1 MLDELKYI
9 TLNGEKYPMAFTL
22 NVMERVQEEY
32 GSLQD
37 WSEALEPNGSEPK
50 IKDVIWTFKEFIN
63 EGIEIE
69 NEKTGENRP
78 LVTHKQAGRLITN
91 IKEVVEAMRD
101 LTIKSAKSENPNAQ
115 TTQSQTNQQ

>member
-9 TLNGEKYPMAFTL
+9 TLNGEKYPMAFSL

-32 GSLQD
+32 GSMQA
-37 WSEALEPNGSEPK
+37 WSEALQPSSGEPK
-50 IKDVIWTFKEFIN
+50 IKDVIWTFKELIN

-69 NEKTGENRP
+69 NEKTGGDRQP
-78 LVTHKQAGRLITN
+78 ITHKQAGRLITN
-91 IKEVVEAMRD
+91 IKEVTEKMTEIV
-101 LTIKSAKSENPNAQ
+101 TKSIKTGNPNAQ